1 LDTLHDGTGASR
13 AWISVAGAVRRSATV
28 LDYIR
33 VRHAKASLAFAYWPV
48 AEVA

>member
-1 LDTLHDGTGASR
+1 LDTLRDGTGEIR
-13 AWISVAGAVRRSATV
+13 AWISVAGVIRRSATV

-33 VRHAKASLAFAYWPV
+33 ACHAKAGLAFAYWPV